1 MRKGGRRRRGGG
13 VRCGWNGLNEARVV
27 MRGEKRQK
35 GTASD
40 ILISI
45 SLFHI

>member
-1 MRKGGRRRRGGG
+1 MRKGDGRRGGG
-13 VRCGWNGLNEARVV
+13 CGWNGLNEARVV

-45 SLFHI
+45 SLFYF